1 MPRALITTLYALPR
15 REICTLTAAR
25 PFAFYLTDQ
34 IVERMAE
41 DAGVDPEEVEW
52 LETDQGEFLAV
63 DGEVVGFAESHFVE
77 LPEAPAHLYGKL
89 GRA

>member
-15 REICTLTAAR
+15 REICTLTARR
-25 PFAFYLTDQ
+25 PYKFYLTDD

-41 DAGVDPEEVEW
+41 WAGVDAEEVEW
-52 LETDQGEFLAV
+52 AELDHGEFLTV
-63 DGEVVGFAESHFVE
+63 DGEPAGFVEFKFVE
-77 LPEAPAHLYGKL
+77 LPQV